1 VTADT
6 TAVRSRVAAIV
17 VLGVLGWVPG
27 VAAATTLRH
36 VQPAPRAI
44 AGARDVGAAA
54 RDATLRLEVALAPR
68 DPEGLDAFVAA
79 VSTPGSALYR
89 RFLAPGAFAR
99 RFGPASSAIAA
110 VRGALRAAGLAPG
123 ATSDGGLFM
132 SVRGTV
138 AQVEAALHTPI
149 RSYRLRS
156 GATALANTAAP
167 ALPATVAG
175 EVTSIVGLDTR
186 ARAVPLGLRRTTHT
200 RATSSGPLR
209 ARRRTPRRVRRAIAP
224 RARAAIAGGP
234 NACAEASDAAA
245 SYGAW
250 TADQL
255 ATAYDFNGLYTAG
268 ASGAGTT
275 IGVYALEPYTA
286 SDIAQYASCYGTS
299 GAVTDV
305 EVDGGASG
313 IQQGE
318 SALDIETV
326 LGLAPHANVRVYL
339 GQNGGGGLLDLWQA
353 IASEDAAQ
361 VVTTSWGL
369 CEPDI
374 GAADAAAEGIV
385 FAQMAAQGQTV
396 FAASGDSGSEGCG
409 SSALAVDDPAAQRY
423 VTGVGGT
430 TLTALGAPGT
440 APTEWTWSDTTSSYG
455 SGGGISTLTPMPT
468 YQSGV
473 IGASSSAVPCG
484 ASSGDCREV
493 PDVSASADPQYGYVT
508 YWDQQNGYSPWTAFG
523 GTSAAAPLWAALAA
537 TIDSTSTCAAHPV
550 GFLNPA
556 LYRIAAA
563 SSADFNDITF
573 GDNDVTG
580 TNNGAYPASTGY
592 DMATG
597 LGTPAGTQL
606 ATDLCNSE
614 PPPSSTPPPTPT
626 PTPTT
631 PPAGSPPTSS
641 GASPAPSGSTSSTT
655 TSPLPPN
662 PPLPHANRTTRVT
675 LGRLP
680 HGGLSVT
687 PGGLLRLPL
696 ACPAVLD
703 GCRASIAL
711 SLPTSH
717 THPHAITLATL
728 SARRLTPGAHVAITL
743 HLSHARLTALE
754 HRHSRRVKLRLR
766 ITGTFEDGIRT
777 SRTMTVLV
785 RLPSNGH

>member
-1 VTADT
+1 
-6 TAVRSRVAAIV
+6 VRGRVAAIV
-17 VLGVLGWVPG
+17 VLAVLGWVPG
-27 VAAATTLRH
+27 VAAATALRH

-44 AGARDVGAAA
+44 AGARDVGAAP

-167 ALPATVAG
+167 ALRATVAG
-175 EVTSIVGLDTR
+175 DVTSIVGLDTR
-186 ARAVPLGLRRTTHT
+186 ARALPLGLGRTAHT
-200 RATSSGPLR
+200 RPTSSGPLR
-209 ARRRTPRRVRRAIAP
+209 PRRHPSGRARRAIAP

-234 NACAEASDAAA
+234 NACASASDASA
-245 SYGAW
+245 SYDAW

-255 ATAYDFNGLYTAG
+255 ATAYDFNGLYMAG

-299 GAVTDV
+299 GTVTDV

-313 IQQGE
+313 SQEGE

-339 GQNGGGGLLDLWQA
+339 GQNGGSGLLDLWQA

-369 CEPDI
+369 CEPDV
-374 GAADAAAEGIV
+374 GAAEAAGEAIV
-385 FAQMAAQGQTV
+385 FAQMAAQGQTL
-396 FAASGDSGSEGCG
+396 FAASGDTGSEGCG
-409 SSALAVDDPAAQRY
+409 TSALAVDDPAGQKY

-430 TLTALGAPGT
+430 TLTPPGAPGE
-440 APTEWTWSDTTSSYG
+440 APNEQTWSDTTDRYG
-455 SGGGISTLTPMPT
+455 SGGGISRLTPMPA

-473 IGASSSAVPCG
+473 VDTFSSATPCG

-493 PDVSASADPQYGYVT
+493 PDVSASADPQYGYVV
-508 YWDQQNGYSPWTAFG
+508 YWDQQNADPPWTAFG
-523 GTSAAAPLWAALAA
+523 GTSAAAPLWAALTA
-537 TIDSTSTCAAHPV
+537 TIDSTSACAAHPV

-563 SSADFNDITF
+563 SSADFNDVTF
-573 GDNDVTG
+573 GDNDVMG
-580 TNNGAYPASTGY
+580 ANNGAYQATTGY
-592 DMATG
+592 DMTTG
-597 LGTPAGTQL
+597 LGTPVGAQL
-606 ATDLCNSE
+606 ASDLCSST
-614 PPPSSTPPPTPT
+614 PPPDSTPPPTPT
-626 PTPTT
+626 PTPT
-631 PPAGSPPTSS
+631 PPGRSPPTSS
-641 GASPAPSGSTSSTT
+641 GASPSPTPSGSASSTT
-655 TSPLPPN
+655 TSPVPPK
-662 PPLPHANRTTRVT
+662 PPLPHANRTTRVS

-680 HGGLSVT
+680 RGGLSFT
-687 PGGLLRLPL
+687 SGGVLRLPL

-711 SLPTSH
+711 GLPASR
-717 THPHAITLATL
+717 THRHAITLATL
-728 SARRLTPGAHVAITL
+728 RGRRLAPGTPVVITL
-743 HLSHARLTALE
+743 RLSHARLAALE
-754 HRHSRRVKLRLR
+754 HGHPRRVKVRLR
-766 ITGTFEDGIRT
+766 ISGAFEDGIRT
-777 SRTMTVLV
+777 TRTVTVLV
-785 RLPSNGH
+785 RLPSSPRRSG